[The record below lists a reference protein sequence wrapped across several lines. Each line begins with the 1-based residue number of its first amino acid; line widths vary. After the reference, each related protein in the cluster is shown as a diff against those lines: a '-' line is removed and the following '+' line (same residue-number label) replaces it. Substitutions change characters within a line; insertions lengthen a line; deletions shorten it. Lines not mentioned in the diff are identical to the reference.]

1 MYDHFKGG
9 IRIPK
14 LYWYGTHKDY
24 NVLIRELLGD
34 SLQDYFNSCNKKFTL
49 LTTLML
55 ADEMLSCIE
64 FIHSRNYIHGNIK
77 PAQFLMGRGST
88 KNKVYIIPFRDS
100 QRYID
105 PITGLHIP
113 YKEGLRF
120 HYTDTFASINQLSG
134 IERSRRDD
142 IESLGYTLVYFLKGS
157 FPWHNINFITKK
169 ERIKKIIKIKM
180 NSLDIICNG
189 CPEEFMT
196 FIQYSRNLKFED
208 RPDYNYL
215 RKILRQIKNK
225 NKLIFN
231 YDKFDWLLKNNNNIK

>member
-1 MYDHFKGG
+1 MYEHFKGG
-9 IRIPK
+9 IGIPK
-14 LYWYGTHKDY
+14 LYWYGTHKDC
-24 NVLIRELLGD
+24 NVLIRELLDD
-34 SLQDYFNSCNKKFTL
+34 SLEDYFKSCNYKFTL

-55 ADEMLSCIE
+55 ADEMLSRIE
-64 FIHSRNYIHGNIK
+64 FIHSRNFIHGNIK

-88 KNKVYIIPFRDS
+88 KNKVYIIPFRGS